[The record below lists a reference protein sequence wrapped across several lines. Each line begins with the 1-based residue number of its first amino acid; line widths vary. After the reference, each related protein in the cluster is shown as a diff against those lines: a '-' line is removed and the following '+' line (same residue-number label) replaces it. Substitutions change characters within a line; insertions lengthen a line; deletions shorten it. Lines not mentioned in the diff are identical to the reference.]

1 MWDGIDWSL
10 SGLTCMLILDM
21 AAVSMTIFYLVFDM
35 KRNVRINVIRNG
47 YEWGEMQDLPCTEV
61 VLFLL
66 KNDFDHGP
74 ELDDYKLTI
83 MKVRSGNP
91 E

>member
-10 SGLTCMLILDM
+10 SGLTYAHLRHGRSLNDD
-21 AAVSMTIFYLVFDM
+21 FFHLVFDM

-47 YEWGEMQDLPCTEV
+47 YEWGEMQDLPCTKV

-66 KNDFDHGP
+66 KNDFEHEP
-74 ELDDYKLTI
+74 ELDDYKFTI